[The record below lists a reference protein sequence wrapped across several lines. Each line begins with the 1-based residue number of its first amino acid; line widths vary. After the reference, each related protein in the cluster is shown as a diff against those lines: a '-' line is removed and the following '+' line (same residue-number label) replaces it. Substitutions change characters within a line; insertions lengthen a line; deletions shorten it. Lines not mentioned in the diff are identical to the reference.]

1 MFVAATGSNQ
11 TARARSTATAFSF
24 DAGNSVLTV
33 TSTRARYA
41 DLAENYLADQDY
53 DPGVVLMFGGKYEVT
68 QASNSHTG
76 QIAGVVSTAPAHLM
90 NGHLIGQHVAP
101 VALLGRVPC
110 KVIGT
115 IVKGDRLAV
124 STTPGVAQRLDPTQ
138 YQPGCIVGKA
148 LEDYNSDQ
156 PGIIEIAVGRI

>member
-1 MFVAATGSNQ
+1 VFVAATGSNQ

-41 DLAENYLADQDY
+41 DLAENYLADNDY
-53 DPGVVLMFGGKYEVT
+53 EPGVVLMFGGKHEVT
-68 QASNSHTG
+68 QAIDSHSG

-90 NGHLIGQHVAP
+90 NGHLVGQHVAP

-110 KVIGT
+110 KVVGN

-124 STTPGVAQRLDPTQ
+124 STIPGIAQRLDNDQ
-138 YQPGCIVGKA
+138 YQPGCIIGKA
-148 LEDYNSDQ
+148 LEDYNSDV
-156 PGIIEIAVGRI
+156 PGVIEIAVGRI